1 MGNVRRAQEIRLSEE
16 KMSNTAKE
24 TKGVGKTLI
33 NGIGFFSYLFGSLIL
48 LAIAFGAIGGMFMS
62 TKRLF
67 RLKRVK
73 RDEDDSRSKPGR
85 QSRQNDA
92 EGDSYPDQSNG
103 QTEEGGLN
111 D

>member
-1 MGNVRRAQEIRLSEE
+1 MRNVHRAQEIRLSEE

-33 NGIGFFSYLFGSLIL
+33 NAIGFLSYLFGSLIL

-85 QSRQNDA
+85 QSRQHHA
-92 EGDSYPDQSNG
+92 EGDA
-103 QTEEGGLN
+103 
-111 D
+111 

>member
-1 MGNVRRAQEIRLSEE
+1 MKK

-33 NGIGFFSYLFGSLIL
+33 NAIGFLSYLFGSLIL

-73 RDEDDSRSKPGR
+73 KDEDDGRSKPGG
-85 QSRQNDA
+85 QSVQDDA
-92 EGDSYPDQSNG
+92 EGDAHPYQSGG
-103 QTEEGGLN
+103 QTRRRWIE
-111 D
+111 